1 MLLLHR
7 TVEYDHGNGDV
18 IKTNYTQRKQ
28 ETLFGEYLMDLLF
41 SGLFFCK
48 TIFANLVIFHGS
60 YSGGHAHQQVS
71 PSSNTHQQQHIQC
84 KVCVRVRLQ
93 RRIIYS

>member
-7 TVEYDHGNGDV
+7 TVEYDHNNGDV

-41 SGLFFCK
+41 SGLFFVRL
-48 TIFANLVIFHGS
+48 FFVGLVVFHGS
-60 YSGGHAHQQVS
+60 YPGGHVHQQVS
-71 PSSNTHQQQHIQC
+71 HSSRTIISSTYSV
-84 KVCVRVRLQ
+84 KCVYV
-93 RRIIYS
+93 